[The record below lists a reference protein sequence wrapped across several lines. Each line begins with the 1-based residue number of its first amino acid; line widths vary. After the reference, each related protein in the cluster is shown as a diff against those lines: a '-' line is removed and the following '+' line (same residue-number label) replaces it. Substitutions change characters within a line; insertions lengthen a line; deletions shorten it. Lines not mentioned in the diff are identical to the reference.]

1 MTAKLKKLKAFDPA
15 GYLDDPEAISAYLE
29 EAFDTGDAKFIADAM
44 GVVARAS
51 GMSEIAKASG
61 LSRESLYKA
70 LSANGNPELT
80 TVLRV
85 IAALGMKLSVEPQKH
100 SD

>member
-1 MTAKLKKLKAFDPA
+1 MTAKIKKLKAFDPA
-15 GYLDDPEAISAYLE
+15 EYLDDPKAIAAYLE

-51 GMSEIAKASG
+51 GMSEIARATG

-70 LSANGNPELT
+70 LSTDGNPEFG

-85 IAALGMKLSVEPQKH
+85 INALGLKLAIEPQT
-100 SD
+100 ST